1 MKLLGIILTAI
12 AMIVGAVYF
21 LEDRYV
27 NISEAKE
34 MHEKLEQGA
43 VQTFKALQMEFKRNE
58 LEDLKDKKIIMENEL
73 RRDPNNTFLKIRKE
87 EIDRKIKRLEQ
98 QLDTN

>member
-27 NISEAKE
+27 NVSEAKE
-34 MHEKLEQGA
+34 MYEKLEQGA